1 MALKNSTQNFIPI
14 KEIRD
19 STVVMDDGSLRAV
32 LMVSSINF
40 ALQSDDIQEAVI
52 MQFQNFFN
60 SLDFSIQIFL
70 ESRRLDIKP
79 YLSLL
84 EQKYKEQTNDL
95 LKIQTREYINF
106 IHDFTE
112 NTNIMRKRFFVIVP
126 FSPAVFGQKKG
137 GGLKQFIP
145 KKQQPENS
153 EGDFNEQKFQLEQRM
168 MVVEQGLQRCGLR
181 VARLGTE
188 ELVEMYYK
196 LFNPGEDTEA
206 NVQNSKKINV

>member
-1 MALKNSTQNFIPI
+1 VALKNSTQNFIPI